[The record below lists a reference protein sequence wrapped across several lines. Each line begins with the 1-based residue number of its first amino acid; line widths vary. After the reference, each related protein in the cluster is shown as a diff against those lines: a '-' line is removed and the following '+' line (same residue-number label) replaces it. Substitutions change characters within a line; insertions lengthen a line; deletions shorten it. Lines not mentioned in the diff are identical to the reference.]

1 MRPPALGRDT
11 DRERA
16 AMRLSRMDVAL
27 PVPPAVD
34 PSVPLMFLVNGSAAD
49 PATQAKLSLIRHVLE
64 SHGRTGEVK
73 ACLPGELEG
82 AAREAA
88 SRALATRTAV
98 IAVGGDGT
106 LNTVAQAAHAAGCAM
121 GVVAHGTF
129 NFFAR
134 THGLP
139 HDPADAVRALLR
151 SRPRPVQVGAVNDR
165 VFLVNASLGLYPEL
179 LEDREAYK
187 ARFGRSR
194 VVAIG
199 AAFMTLLR
207 AQRSLRIRMQRHGSV
222 RDVRT
227 LTLFVGNNRL
237 QLDQIGVTRD
247 ARHADTAGDGGMT
260 AVMLRPIG
268 TLAMLGLMLRGAMG
282 TLGEAESVERFDFT
296 RMAVYPSRLAMHARI
311 KVAFDGEVAVMQAP
325 LDFRVLA
332 RPLYLLKPDAAGF
345 EVGSEVDE
353 G

>member
-1 MRPPALGRDT
+1 M
-11 DRERA
+11 
-16 AMRLSRMDVAL
+16 

-34 PSVPLMFLVNGSAAD
+34 PSVPLMFLVNGSATD
-49 PATQAKLSLIRHVLE
+49 TATQAKLSLIRQVLA
-64 SHGRTGEVK
+64 SQGRAGEVK

-88 SRALATRTAV
+88 ARAVATRSAV

-129 NFFAR
+129 NYFAR
-134 THGLP
+134 VHGLP
-139 HDPADAVRALLR
+139 VDPADAVRVLLR

-199 AAFMTLLR
+199 AAFVTLLR
-207 AQRSLRIRMQRHGSV
+207 AQRSLRIRMERHGSV
-222 RDVRT
+222 RKVRT

-247 ARHADTAGDGGMT
+247 AGPVDAAGDGGMT
-260 AVMLRPIG
+260 AVMLRPIR

-282 TLGEAESVERFDFT
+282 TLGEADSVERFDFT
-296 RMAVYPSRLAMHARI
+296 RMSVSPSLPTMHGRI

-332 RPLYLLKPDAAGF
+332 KPLFLLKTDAA
-345 EVGSEVDE
+345 VPTAVSEADE
-353 G
+353 A

>member
-1 MRPPALGRDT
+1 
-11 DRERA
+11 
-16 AMRLSRMDVAL
+16 MDSVV
-27 PVPPAVD
+27 PVPPVVD
-34 PSVPLMFLVNGSAAD
+34 PSVPLLFLVNGSATDAT
-49 PATQAKLSLIRHVLE
+49 TQAKLSLIRQGLE
-64 SHGRTGEVK
+64 SHQRTGELK
-73 ACLPGELEG
+73 ACLPVELES

-88 SRALATRTAV
+88 SRALASRSAV

-121 GVVAHGTF
+121 GVLAQGTF

-134 THGLP
+134 AHGLP
-139 HDPADAVRALLR
+139 ADPAEAVRMLLR
-151 SRPRPVQVGAVNDR
+151 SHPVPVQVGAVNDR

-207 AQRSLRIRMQRHGSV
+207 AQRSLRIRIERRGSV
-222 RDVRT
+222 RQVRT
-227 LTLFVGNNRL
+227 LTLFVGNNRV

-247 ARHADTAGDGGMT
+247 PGHLDSAGDGGMT

-282 TLGEAESVERFDFT
+282 TLGEAESVEHFDFT
-296 RMAVYPSRLAMHARI
+296 RMSVSPSLLSMHARI
-311 KVAFDGEVAVMQAP
+311 KVAFDGEVAIMRAP

-332 RPLYLLKPDAAGF
+332 KPLYLLKPDPADSTA
-345 EVGSEVDE
+345 VSELD
-353 G
+353 GG